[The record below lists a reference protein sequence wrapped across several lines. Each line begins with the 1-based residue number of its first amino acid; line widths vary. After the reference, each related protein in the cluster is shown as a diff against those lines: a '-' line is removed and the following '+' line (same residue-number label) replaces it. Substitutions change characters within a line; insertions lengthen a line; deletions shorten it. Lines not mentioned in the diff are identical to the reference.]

1 MSKRKQTEEM
11 TLEELSETQNEGN
24 WDSAEEF
31 FSNAEPLEEV
41 PSDVAPMW
49 AANLPAWVAQ
59 AERVFDAYHKE
70 GSFVRQEVK
79 AVALRLANVERGL
92 EEMRAA
98 LAELDRNWAK
108 AIADDE

>member
-1 MSKRKQTEEM
+1 MSRRKQPEEM
-11 TLEELSETQNEGN
+11 TLEELSETQDEGN
-24 WDSAEEF
+24 WESAEEF

-49 AANLPAWVAQ
+49 DTNLPAWVAQ

-79 AVALRLANVERGL
+79 SVALRLANVERGV
-92 EEMRAA
+92 EELRAA
-98 LAELDRNWAK
+98 LAELDRSWAK
-108 AIADDE
+108 AIDDE